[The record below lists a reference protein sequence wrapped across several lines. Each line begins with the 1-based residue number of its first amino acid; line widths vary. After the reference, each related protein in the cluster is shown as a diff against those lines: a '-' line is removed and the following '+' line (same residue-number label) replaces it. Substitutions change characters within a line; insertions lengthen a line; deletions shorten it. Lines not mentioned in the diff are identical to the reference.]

1 MIVSYDS
8 IMKPPYDI
16 SPKIL
21 ELISSISVKLGEV
34 KANFLSKPSPQLRKQ
49 NKIKTIHSSLSIEG
63 NTLSQEQITAVLEN
77 KRVLG
82 PQKDITEVLN
92 ANKVYNS
99 LKKLDPYSVKSF
111 LSAHKILMF
120 DLLEC
125 PGKFRSKDIGINHG
139 SKVAHVAPQ
148 SENVPTL
155 MNDLFNYLKKD
166 KDLLLIKS
174 CVFHYEIE
182 FIHPFTDGN
191 GRMGRLW
198 QTLILM
204 QDYPV
209 FEYIPFESI
218 IKETQD
224 KYYEALKTSDNAG
237 KSTVFIEY
245 MLDVIDKALEK
256 TLQTKNINL
265 TDIERIEYYLAQ
277 TSNEFTRKDYMNVF
291 KSISPATASR
301 DLKKAAEMKLIL
313 KKGSKNKTVY
323 KNLPGANGY

>member
-1 MIVSYDS
+1 
-8 IMKPPYDI
+8 MKPPYDI

-166 KDLLLIKS
+166 K
-174 CVFHYEIE
+174 
-182 FIHPFTDGN
+182 GN
-191 GRMGRLW
+191 AVHSKRFNQPIGHSGH
-198 QTLILM
+198 
-204 QDYPV
+204 
-209 FEYIPFESI
+209 S
-218 IKETQD
+218 
-224 KYYEALKTSDNAG
+224 
-237 KSTVFIEY
+237 
-245 MLDVIDKALEK
+245 KALW
-256 TLQTKNINL
+256 LFSCI
-265 TDIERIEYYLAQ
+265 
-277 TSNEFTRKDYMNVF
+277 
-291 KSISPATASR
+291 
-301 DLKKAAEMKLIL
+301 
-313 KKGSKNKTVY
+313 
-323 KNLPGANGY
+323 